1 MHVRFFAIWYISL
14 PIVCKSNEK
23 LNGFLKSL
31 NQGIHFDITKARESL
46 VRQPD
51 WSNFFL
57 ILICVILAAL
67 NLKIAEGG
75 FYENVLVRC
84 DVSLRYKVRRQI
96 SVVFKHLFLSKIALQ
111 LKRKLFY
118 QNAWNPD
125 SPHQDGTLLSN
136 HYRGEKS
143 LRHVAM
149 VANFLD
155 LNKPWSNKYHRKK
168 NEKKKDMYPFPA
180 HHCTEEQTGSP
191 FSSIVRECK
200 WPSLLRTRNF
210 ANMVTWG
217 HTSFY

>member
-84 DVSLRYKVRRQI
+84 DVSLRYKVTRQI

-125 SPHQDGTLLSN
+125 SPHQEGTIIKPLQRREVVTSRCHGSKLS
-136 HYRGEKS
+136 GSQQTVVQQISQK
-143 LRHVAM
+143 
-149 VANFLD
+149 
-155 LNKPWSNKYHRKK
+155 KK
-168 NEKKKDMYPFPA
+168 NEKKMTCIPFLRIIA
-180 HHCTEEQTGSP
+180 LRNKTVVP
-191 FSSIVRECK
+191 FL
-200 WPSLLRTRNF
+200 PSFEN
-210 ANMVTWG
+210 ANG
-217 HTSFY
+217 RLS